1 MTDSW
6 GTAHRILAVRL
17 DSMGDVLMTEPAL
30 AALQADGRRHV
41 TLLTSAAAAPAARL
55 LPSVDAVLTYP
66 APWIKATER
75 RDPGLDLMMVERLRA
90 GRFDGAVIFTV
101 YSQSALPAA
110 LSCHLAGIPLRA
122 ARSRENP
129 YLLLTDWIREDE
141 PEVERHEVARQ
152 LGLVRELGFAPV
164 REKIALRLKPAHRSR
179 ALRVLLEAGISL
191 DQPWLVLHPGASA
204 ASRRYPVESYA
215 AVADALI
222 AEDGW
227 QVVLLAGASDAEQ
240 AGAVVA
246 AMRRRPAVVH
256 DLSVGEM
263 AAVIAAAP
271 LFVGNN
277 SGPMHVA
284 SAVGTPVVVPYAQ
297 TNPQHTPWNVPA
309 RVLTRDVPCRN
320 CYRSVCPLGHHA
332 CLRDIAPGEV
342 VAAVRDL
349 APVAAGGAITA

>member
-1 MTDSW
+1 MNRQWQAAD
-6 GTAHRILAVRL
+6 RILAVRL

-30 AALQADGRRHV
+30 AALRANGRRHV
-41 TLLTSAAAAPAARL
+41 TLLTSASAAPIARL

-101 YSQSALPAA
+101 YSQSSLPAA
-110 LSCHLAGIPLRA
+110 LTCHLAGIPLRV

-129 YLLLTDWIREDE
+129 YLLLTDWVREDE
-141 PEVERHEVARQ
+141 PDVERHEVERQ
-152 LGLVRELGFAPV
+152 LSLVRGLGFVPT
-164 REKIALRLKPAHRSR
+164 RDRMCLRLKPAHRSQ
-179 ALRVLLEAGISL
+179 ALRALLEAGVAM
-191 DQPWLVLHPGASA
+191 DRPWLVLHPGASA
-204 ASRRYPVESYA
+204 PSRRYPTESYA
-215 AVADALI
+215 RVADRLVL
-222 AEDGW
+222 EDDW
-227 QVVLLAGASDAEQ
+227 QVVLLSGPDDEDLAEEVRSVMRAPTASV
-240 AGAVVA
+240 GG
-246 AMRRRPAVVH
+246 
-256 DLSVGEM
+256 LSVGEM

-320 CYRSVCPLGHHA
+320 CY
-332 CLRDIAPGEV
+332 
-342 VAAVRDL
+342 
-349 APVAAGGAITA
+349 